1 MQKFIEIFFRAK
13 CLKFSSEEAPLDKV
27 EGFADLLRDWFVVL
41 LPYLDS
47 DGDFFFFFLAS
58 EPHTPQPSQFFATA
72 PNYTFERSSCEC
84 EVLNQ
89 RLVRINDSKSLR
101 KLDTTKLVKHK
112 EYWTSLR

>member
-13 CLKFSSEEAPLDKV
+13 CLKFASEEAPLGKV
-27 EGFADLLRDWFVVL
+27 KVLADLLRDWFIVL
-41 LPYLDS
+41 LTYLDS

-72 PNYTFERSSCEC
+72 PDYTFERSSCGC

-89 RLVRINDSKSLR
+89 RLVRINDSNSLR
-101 KLDTTKLVKHK
+101 KLETTELVEHK

>member
-13 CLKFSSEEAPLDKV
+13 CSKFSSEGALLGKIEV
-27 EGFADLLRDWFVVL
+27 FADLLRDWFIVL
-41 LPYLDS
+41 FTYLDS

-58 EPHTPQPSQFFATA
+58 EPHTPQPSQFFAIA
-72 PNYTFERSSCEC
+72 SHYTFIRSSCEC

-101 KLDTTKLVKHK
+101 ELETTELVEHK

>member
-1 MQKFIEIFFRAK
+1 MQKLVEIFFRAK
-13 CLKFSSEEAPLDKV
+13 CLKFSSEEAPLGKV
-27 EGFADLLRDWFVVL
+27 EGFADLLRDWFIVL
-41 LPYLDS
+41 LTYLDS
-47 DGDFFFFFLAS
+47 DGDVFFFFLAS

-72 PNYTFERSSCEC
+72 SDYTFERSSCEC

-101 KLDTTKLVKHK
+101 KLETTELVEHK